1 LCEYI
6 SKYSEYV
13 FNNSSTLNLILLN
26 VVLIHIM
33 LYGFAVLRFI
43 LLIRDKRAIDVI
55 SVGVLLHISA
65 YCNKNV
71 FKSLVTVV
79 NSLS

>member
-1 LCEYI
+1 
-6 SKYSEYV
+6 
-13 FNNSSTLNLILLN
+13 
-26 VVLIHIM
+26 M
-33 LYGFAVLRFI
+33 
-43 LLIRDKRAIDVI
+43 RDKRAIDVI
-55 SVGVLLHISA
+55 SVGVLLHIST